1 MCHRALLYF
10 FALAA
15 GAFFAAALA
24 GAASFVDFTLAEAAV
39 FSAFSAFGAAAFF
52 SAAGFS
58 AFAGAAVF
66 VGVSAAGAVL
76 AGASA
81 LVSAFFAAP
90 LPPIETIFR
99 IVCCWRWP
107 ALRR

>member
-1 MCHRALLYF
+1 MCHGAVLYF

-24 GAASFVDFTLAEAAV
+24 GAASFVDFGLAGAA
-39 FSAFSAFGAAAFF
+39 AFSAFAGGAFF
-52 SAAGFS
+52 SAAGLAS
-58 AFAGAAVF
+58 FAGAA
-66 VGVSAAGAVL
+66 AL

-81 LVSAFFAAP
+81 CSAFGSAFFAAP
-90 LPPIETIFR
+90 LPPIDRILR